1 MAMNTS
7 SSEFRLAVLIDAE
20 NITPKPFKAMMEEIA
35 QYGSP
40 TIKRIYGDF
49 TTDQHKGWKEVLHEH
64 AITPMQQYRYSN
76 GKNATDS
83 AMIIDA
89 MDMLYGGLVDGFFIV
104 SSDSDFTKLAKRLRE
119 GGKRVFGMGEKK
131 TPRPFITA
139 CEKFIYI
146 EVLQPSTSSEEV
158 SAIGGKAL
166 QKAKA
171 TKAQDGVSQKKE
183 AMEPERTL
191 SKPLQQMDAELEDGI
206 RSLVG
211 NLADDSGWVFM
222 GTLGNVI
229 QQNRPDFDP
238 RNFGFKKLTD
248 LIATISG
255 LEVVARATGPGK
267 VQHHYVRL
275 KA

>member
-1 MAMNTS
+1 MHSPST
-7 SSEFRLAVLIDAE
+7 ELRLAVLIDAE
-20 NITPKPFKAMMEEIA
+20 NITPRPIKAMMEEIA

-64 AITPMQQYRYSN
+64 AITPMQQYSYSS
-76 GKNATDS
+76 GKNASDS

-139 CEKFIYI
+139 CEKFIYL
-146 EVLQPSTSSEEV
+146 EVLQQAAPAASTPLPATTKPAAKGKASKPSGA
-158 SAIGGKAL
+158 SAIA
-166 QKAKA
+166 
-171 TKAQDGVSQKKE
+171 KE
-183 AMEPERTL
+183 ALEPVQQMG
-191 SKPLQQMDAELEDGI
+191 KPLQQIDEELG
-206 RSLVG
+206 RLVQT
-211 NLADDSGWVFM
+211 LVSSMADDSGWVFM
-222 GTLGNVI
+222 GRLGDTI
-229 QQNRPDFDP
+229 PKTRPDFDP

-248 LIATISG
+248 LIAAIPG
-255 LEVVARATGPGK
+255 LEVEPKETGPGK
-267 VQHHYVRL
+267 IKHYYVRL
-275 KA
+275 KG